1 MTLILAAGLLVPAPT
16 ARADHVRISFEEPP
30 DDAAV
35 GLLIAGKGKT
45 VSRASAE
52 RVLANVPEAS
62 CPCPITIYLTL
73 PRGKEHNVNRY
84 RIAIAG
90 GGYRGLLDSDRTR
103 IPGLVSIYDI
113 EPTVKALDDGEE
125 PPLTSRAVAD
135 PEGKLRELDDRLTEA
150 HDSRSPASYVV
161 FGLTALFG
169 LLTLILGSAFWGRA
183 ALLVGPVALA
193 AALAL
198 SALEITGP
206 RTVGLTLLGLV
217 GLGSLPI
224 AAVTRRPVALAAA
237 LLSIFVVY
245 AVMLA
250 TSQETSSLAAFG
262 PHPDGGVRF
271 YGISNQVETLL
282 LAPGLLGAALL
293 GPSLVPVVGALVLVV
308 VGASGLGADGG
319 GILVFGAGFLFLW
332 LRLRGISL
340 TARNLAV
347 AAGAAIAVGLVLV
360 GLDAALGGSSHI
372 SRTLGDGPGDLAGE
386 LAHRWR
392 VSLDG
397 FVSTWHATVI
407 ISASLAVL
415 AWLAFRLPRS
425 TVVDSVLV
433 ALAVSLLVNDSP
445 RDVAAYGAI
454 SCAALR
460 FWFDA
465 SSKLATRAPGSVH
478 RLLRAPPG
486 RLRRR
491 GDGFAHGPGRRH
503 PPAG

>member
-1 MTLILAAGLLVPAPT
+1 MNWILAVGLVVAALATAQPAH
-16 ARADHVRISFEEPP
+16 ADHVRISFEEPP

-52 RVLANVPEAS
+52 RVLANVPKAS

-73 PRGKEHNVNRY
+73 PRREEHNVNRY

-198 SALEITGP
+198 SALEITSP

-217 GLGSLPI
+217 GLCSLPI

-245 AVMLA
+245 AVVLA

-282 LAPGLLGAALL
+282 LVPGLLGAALL
-293 GPSLVPVVGALVLVV
+293 GASFVPVVGALVLVV

-332 LRLRGISL
+332 LTAARDLAHGAKRRACWRSGGRAGARPRRRRRGSRRLEPHQPHARWRAGRPGRG
-340 TARNLAV
+340 ARAPLAGVTRRVRRHLARDGDHLGV
-347 AAGAAIAVGLVLV
+347 ARSACVACIPPAALGRRRRRARRARRLAARQRLAAGRRCIWRDLVRGAAILV
-360 GLDAALGGSSHI
+360 
-372 SRTLGDGPGDLAGE
+372 R
-386 LAHRWR
+386 R
-392 VSLDG
+392 VE
-397 FVSTWHATVI
+397 
-407 ISASLAVL
+407 
-415 AWLAFRLPRS
+415 
-425 TVVDSVLV
+425 
-433 ALAVSLLVNDSP
+433 
-445 RDVAAYGAI
+445 
-454 SCAALR
+454 
-460 FWFDA
+460 
-465 SSKLATRAPGSVH
+465 
-478 RLLRAPPG
+478 
-486 RLRRR
+486 
-491 GDGFAHGPGRRH
+491 
-503 PPAG
+503 